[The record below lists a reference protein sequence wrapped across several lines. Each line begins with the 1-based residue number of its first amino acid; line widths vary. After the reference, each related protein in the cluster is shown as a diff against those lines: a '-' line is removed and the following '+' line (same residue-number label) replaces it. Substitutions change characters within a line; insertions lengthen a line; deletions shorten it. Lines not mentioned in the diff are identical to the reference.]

1 MDGKLLAR
9 VGAIALVAIAITVA
23 VIEATRKP
31 ARPTPVAATAQ
42 GPEGEADPLRQALRN
57 CQALGAAA
65 ADDPVCLDAW
75 AENRRRFLGRSEDQ
89 R

>member
-9 VGAIALVAIAITVA
+9 VGTVALVAIAITVA
-23 VIEATRKP
+23 VIETTRKP
-31 ARPTPVAATAQ
+31 AHPALTAVAQ
-42 GPEGEADPLRQALRN
+42 RPEGEADPLRQALRR

-65 ADDPVCLDAW
+65 ADDAACLDAW
-75 AENRRRFLGRSEDQ
+75 AENRRRFLGRGEDE